1 MIEEPTETLSR
12 GAAKHFPSNG
22 NREAALLREYY
33 SEFVTLP
40 RDRKR
45 NFERNMC
52 QLMKTSMLLCFWVSL
67 IAFLVCMWC
76 HT

>member
-12 GAAKHFPSNG
+12 GAAKDFPSNG

-45 NFERNMC
+45 NFEP
-52 QLMKTSMLLCFWVSL
+52 
-67 IAFLVCMWC
+67 
-76 HT
+76 

>member
-1 MIEEPTETLSR
+1 MIEEPTETLLR

-40 RDRKR
+40 RDCKR
-45 NFERNMC
+45 NFEP
-52 QLMKTSMLLCFWVSL
+52 
-67 IAFLVCMWC
+67 
-76 HT
+76 